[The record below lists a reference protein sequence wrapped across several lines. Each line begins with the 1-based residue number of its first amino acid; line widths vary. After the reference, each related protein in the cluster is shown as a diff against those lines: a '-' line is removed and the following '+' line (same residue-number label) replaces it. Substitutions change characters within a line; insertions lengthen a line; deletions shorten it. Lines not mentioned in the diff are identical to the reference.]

1 MNYVLGFIFDDCKS
15 QVALIKKNRPEWQA
29 GYFNGIGGKI
39 EKGELAIEAMQR
51 ECEEESG
58 LSNLSWKH
66 IGYMQGKDWHVT
78 IYVSFDN
85 DLSLI
90 ESKKDE
96 RIEIHYVEDI
106 LTHKVK
112 TISNLP
118 WIISFILD
126 KSNNPDLNSI
136 SVRYQ

>member
-90 ESKKDE
+90 ESKTDE
-96 RIEIHYVEDI
+96 QIEIHYVEDI
-106 LTHKVK
+106 LIHKVK

-126 KSNNPDLNSI
+126 KASNPDLNSI